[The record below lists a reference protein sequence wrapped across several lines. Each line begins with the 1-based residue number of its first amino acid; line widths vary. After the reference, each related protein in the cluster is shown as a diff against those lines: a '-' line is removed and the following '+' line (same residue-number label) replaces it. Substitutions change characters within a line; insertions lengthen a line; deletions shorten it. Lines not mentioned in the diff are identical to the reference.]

1 MKRLEDQLTTLAKP
15 SVDLPLHRARLRRV
29 LLNSTSDRFEG
40 FTSFTMSFT
49 KLLPA
54 SLALFLL
61 FGLVFTFRAE
71 QASDFIAYIAPDAS
85 AEELVNGSIER
96 LQALTSEE
104 LEELASERGFT
115 VDGLFKDLGE
125 ASVAPDLD
133 LLTMNPISCD
143 DVDAQSQILNI
154 MGFLGSDVIFTQNE
168 DGTESPKADTP
179 CAAYTVHLE
188 ADQTSSVGYDFGF
201 TFQGAQEISN
211 AQGLTAVHYT
221 DADGNRVVLLLS
233 EDLIPYT
240 GIRFSQGELTMTFGG

>member
-125 ASVAPDLD
+125 ASVASDLSFVG
-133 LLTMNPISCD
+133 MNTVACD
-143 DVDAQSQILNI
+143 SIPEETQT
-154 MGFLGSDVIFTQNE
+154 MGFVGSDVLFLQNE
-168 DGTESPKADTP
+168 DGTQSPSADTP
-179 CAAYTVHLE
+179 CVAYTMAE
-188 ADQTSSVGYDFGF
+188 YDLAL

-240 GIRFSQGELTMTFGG
+240 GIRFSQDEVTMTFGG